1 MKTLVL
7 GLGNP
12 ICGDDGIGL
21 QVARSLEGRL
31 KQQGV
36 TVMEASAAG
45 LDIFDLLTGYER
57 VIIVDAIQ
65 TRGGKVGQ
73 VYRLEPGIF
82 AATQHTTTPHDI
94 NLATALELGKRLGLT
109 LPQEIV
115 IFAIEVADVTTFN
128 EGCTTSVEQVI
139 PVATDMVLRELKV
152 G

>member
-1 MKTLVL
+1 MRTLVL

-12 ICGDDGIGL
+12 ILSDDGVGL
-21 QVARSLEGRL
+21 RVAEKIKGRVN
-31 KQQGV
+31 QEDV
-36 TVMEASAAG
+36 TVMETSMGG
-45 LDIFDLLTGYER
+45 LDLLDLFANFDK
-57 VIIVDAIQ
+57 VIIIDAIQ
-65 TRGGKVGQ
+65 TRDGRVGQ
-73 VYRLEPGIF
+73 VHRLEPESL
-82 AATQHTTTPHDI
+82 AATKHTTTPHDI